1 MDVRDINIVVEGDL
15 KVGNTAVVSA
25 TTIPVGVP
33 VTFMSSDSATA
44 RILPYDRETCPCV
57 SKCYLQCLAA
67 CEFTL
72 NVSAGSIKKRL
83 ELTIAEEGG
92 GGGDD
97 PEPSPEK
104 SLALNVDSLV
114 LKLGET
120 YTIKAITQPE
130 GAPVTWK
137 STNPM
142 VVSVTNGI
150 ANALSRGAARITA
163 SFDEL
168 RAHCFVEVGDID
180 VGGRYKIAV
189 AQTFAVPVDIYPCN
203 LPIFWKS
210 DNPEIAK
217 VNCRGEVT
225 GVSLG
230 EAVVSATVVTDTGP
244 ITNTTIIE
252 VVEAFTPIT
261 ELTDG
266 DLDRLCL
273 YCTEQE
279 LRMDNRDVTIKEEP
293 EGPDVPR
300 LFYVRTDDNPH
311 IFNYKPCA
319 IREDVERFLL
329 RANR

>member
-15 KVGNTAVVSA
+15 KVGNTVVISA

-44 RILPYDRETCPCV
+44 KILPYDRETCPCV

-72 NVSAGSIKKRL
+72 NVSAGSIKKRRTL
-83 ELTIAEEGG
+83 VIEDGSE
-92 GGGDD
+92 GGDD
-97 PEPSPEK
+97 PEPSPDK

-114 LKLGET
+114 LKLGEN

-150 ANALSRGAARITA
+150 VNTLSKGAARITA

-180 VGGRYKIAV
+180 VGGRHKIAV
-189 AQTFAVPVDIYPCN
+189 AQTYPIPVDIYPCN
-203 LPIFWKS
+203 LPIYWKS
-210 DNPEIAK
+210 DNPEVAK

-225 GVSLG
+225 GVSIG

-244 ITNTTIIE
+244 ITNTTTIE
-252 VVEAFTPIT
+252 VVEAFSPIT
-261 ELTDG
+261 DFTDE

-279 LRMDNRDVTIKEEP
+279 LRMDNRDVTIKDMP
-293 EGPDVPR
+293 EGPNVPR
-300 LFYVRTDDNPH
+300 MFYVRTDDNPY

-319 IREDVERFLL
+319 IREDVDRFLL
-329 RANR
+329 RANK

>member
-15 KVGNTAVVSA
+15 KVGNRAVVSA

-83 ELTIAEEGG
+83 TFTIEAEDGG
-92 GGGDD
+92 
-97 PEPSPEK
+97 EPASTPTPDK
-104 SLALNVDSLV
+104 SLSLNVDSLV

-130 GAPVTWK
+130 GVPVTWK

-150 ANALSRGAARITA
+150 ANALSKGCARITA

-180 VGGRYKIAV
+180 VGGRHKIAV

-203 LPIFWKS
+203 LPIYWKS
-210 DNPEIAK
+210 DNPDVAK

-225 GVSLG
+225 GISLG

-261 ELTDG
+261 DFTDE
-266 DLDRLCL
+266 DLDRLGL
-273 YCTEQE
+273 YCTEQD
-279 LRMDNRDVTIKEEP
+279 LRMDNRDVTIKEMP
-293 EGPDVPR
+293 EGPNVPR
-300 LFYVRTDDNPH
+300 LFYVRTDDNPY

-319 IREDVERFLL
+319 IREDVDRFLL
-329 RANR
+329 RANK

>member
-15 KVGNTAVVSA
+15 KVGNTVVISA

-72 NVSAGSIKKRL
+72 NVSAGSIKKRMTL
-83 ELTIAEEGG
+83 VIEDESE
-92 GGGDD
+92 GGDD
-97 PEPSPEK
+97 PEPSPDK

-114 LKLGET
+114 LKLGEN

-150 ANALSRGAARITA
+150 VNALSKGAARITA

-180 VGGRYKIAV
+180 VGGRHKIAV
-189 AQTFAVPVDIYPCN
+189 AQTYPIPVDIYPCN
-203 LPIFWKS
+203 LPIYWKS
-210 DNPEIAK
+210 GNPEVAK

-244 ITNTTIIE
+244 ITNTTTIE
-252 VVEAFTPIT
+252 VVEAFSPIT
-261 ELTDG
+261 DFTDE
-266 DLDRLCL
+266 DLNRLCL

-279 LRMDNRDVTIKEEP
+279 LRMDNRDVTIKVEP
-293 EGPDVPR
+293 EGPNVPR
-300 LFYVRTDDNPH
+300 MFYVRTDDNPY

-319 IREDVERFLL
+319 IREDVDRFLL
-329 RANR
+329 RANK